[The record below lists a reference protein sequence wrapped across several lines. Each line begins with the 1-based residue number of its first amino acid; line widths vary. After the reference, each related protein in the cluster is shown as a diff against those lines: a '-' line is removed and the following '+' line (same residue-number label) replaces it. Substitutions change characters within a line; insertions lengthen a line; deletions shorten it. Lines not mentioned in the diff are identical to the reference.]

1 MVKLIIEVSEEYIRT
16 NSEIECV
23 EKKARDNEKRGGA
36 IKALFDMIAF
46 SQIAK
51 EIDKGNS
58 EFVVS
63 REKLQENAVELFDKT
78 VGEICMMATMIKDDK
93 AGGD

>member
-1 MVKLIIEVSEEYIRT
+1 
-16 NSEIECV
+16 
-23 EKKARDNEKRGGA
+23 
-36 IKALFDMIAF
+36 MIAF

-78 VGEICMMATMIKDDK
+78 VGEVCMMVTMIKDDK

>member
-1 MVKLIIEVSEEYIRT
+1 MCRKEG
-16 NSEIECV
+16 
-23 EKKARDNEKRGGA
+23 ARQWGGGA
-36 IKALFDMIAF
+36 IRALFDIIAF

-51 EIDKGNS
+51 KIDKGNS

-63 REKLQENAVELFDKT
+63 RENLQENAVELFDKT
-78 VGEICMMATMIKDDK
+78 VGEVCMMATMIKDDK

>member
-1 MVKLIIEVSEEYIRT
+1 
-16 NSEIECV
+16 
-23 EKKARDNEKRGGA
+23 
-36 IKALFDMIAF
+36 MIAF

-63 REKLQENAVELFDKT
+63 REKLQENVVELFDKT
-78 VGEICMMATMIKDDK
+78 VGEVCMMATMIKDDK

>member
-1 MVKLIIEVSEEYIRT
+1 MKS
-16 NSEIECV
+16 
-23 EKKARDNEKRGGA
+23 GGA

-78 VGEICMMATMIKDDK
+78 VGEVCMMATMIKDDK